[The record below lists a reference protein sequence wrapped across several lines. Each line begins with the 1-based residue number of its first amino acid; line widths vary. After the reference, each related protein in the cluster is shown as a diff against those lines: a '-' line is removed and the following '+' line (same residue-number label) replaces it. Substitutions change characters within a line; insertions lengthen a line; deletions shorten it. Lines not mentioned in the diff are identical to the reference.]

1 MLRLIR
7 IFLFVLLAAFGAANS
22 IAASDAESRLREI
35 RHDSASLGREMPVR
49 VLLPD
54 GYENGSVR
62 FPVLILL
69 HGLGGDYRNWVDKT
83 ELTAK
88 SQGLGLIIVMPDG
101 GNSWYTDS
109 ATQPKDA
116 YESYLIKDL
125 IPYIDS
131 NFLTVPRKSS
141 RMIAG
146 LSMGGFGA
154 LKFALKHPTLFS
166 VAGSFSGALDAPL
179 RDADN
184 PFLRP
189 SIEKVFGRSD
199 DPRRKT
205 DEIFSLVEKIID
217 QEVKELPFL
226 YLDCGSEDWLI
237 GTNRDFSQRLLSK
250 KIPHEFRQLPGRHD
264 WRFWNAQVDQFLRI
278 LVERG
283 VVSRIVQSKESKG
296 V

>member
-1 MLRLIR
+1 MLRSIQ
-7 IFLFVLLAAFGAANS
+7 ISLFILLAAFGAANS
-22 IAASDAESRLREI
+22 IAASDSGVRLREI
-35 RHDSASLGREMPVR
+35 RHDSASLRREVPVR

-54 GYENGSVR
+54 GYESASTR

-83 ELTAK
+83 VLTSK

-109 ATQPKDA
+109 ATEPKDA
-116 YESYLIKDL
+116 YESYLIKEL

-131 NFLTVPRKSS
+131 NFRSVPRKES

-154 LKFALKHPTLFS
+154 LKLALKHPTLFS

-179 RDADN
+179 RDVDN

-189 SIEKVFGRSD
+189 SIERVFGRSD
-199 DPRRKT
+199 DPRRKS
-205 DEIFSLVEKIID
+205 DEIFSLVEKVTEQD
-217 QEVKELPFL
+217 VRELPFL

-264 WRFWNAQVDQFLRI
+264 WRFWNAQVGQFLTLI
-278 LVERG
+278 VDRG
-283 VVSRIVQSKESKG
+283 IVSRVDRSKESKG